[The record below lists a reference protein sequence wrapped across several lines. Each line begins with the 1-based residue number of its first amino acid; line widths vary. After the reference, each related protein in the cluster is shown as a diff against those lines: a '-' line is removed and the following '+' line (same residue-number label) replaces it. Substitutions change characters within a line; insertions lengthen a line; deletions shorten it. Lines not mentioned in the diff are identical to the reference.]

1 MRDDVGDALLSVT
14 AAAAAKG
21 ACCAAG
27 KVPVTTEIR
36 LRFDV
41 STAVRR
47 PILRAYGG
55 LEIPLLFFKSLGS
68 RDPDGGLKIRK
79 IYKRLGMPSNPC
91 SHDLANCRATEQR

>member
-36 LRFDV
+36 LRFDRR
-41 STAVRR
+41 STTHLTSVWWFRNS
-47 PILRAYGG
+47 I
-55 LEIPLLFFKSLGS
+55 IIF
-68 RDPDGGLKIRK
+68 
-79 IYKRLGMPSNPC
+79 
-91 SHDLANCRATEQR
+91 